1 MTTTRNT
8 SERNNSSI
16 EVSVDSFTIK
26 NLTVVGKPARVLIAS
41 TLDGS
46 NPEVVFD
53 DMLQIGAI
61 ALQQSHGESMVRQI
75 EVTMDNFAKTIH
87 KEAVEKFP
95 QQIELKTETLMK
107 DLSKYLDP
115 RIVGSIQ
122 EQISSI
128 LAKSGEFQLSS
139 IKEELKVHY
148 AKLEE
153 GLKSIQGTKAL
164 IENSSSKGIP
174 FQDLVGEHLEV
185 FAGTDD
191 VISNVS
197 AKTVGK
203 SARAGKGNSGDYMV
217 TINKSYGTP
226 NPIAFSVEAK
236 SGELGKDQALRELDA
251 NMKNRG
257 VDVGIIVFKSLDDA
271 PTAGKRFKLFPGNR
285 IMAVL
290 DDSEIGLHCAYL
302 LAKHLAVALKKSD
315 SGVVDSADIERL
327 INEVTQHLDFEGNL
341 NREAKNIDL
350 ALTRLVKT
358 TLEAREKAL
367 KAMIRFQGPTEDV
380 SDGQ

>member
-1 MTTTRNT
+1 MTTSRKTPEQNT
-8 SERNNSSI
+8 SKI

-26 NLTVVGKPARVLIAS
+26 DLTVIGKPAQVLIAS
-41 TLDGS
+41 TLDGA

-61 ALQQSHGESMVRQI
+61 ALQQSHGENMVRQI
-75 EVTMDNFAKTIH
+75 EVTMENFARTVH
-87 KEAVEKFP
+87 REAVEKFP
-95 QQIELKTETLMK
+95 QQIEQKTENLMK

-115 RIVGSIQ
+115 KVVGSIQ
-122 EQISSI
+122 EQMNSI
-128 LAKSGEFQLSS
+128 LTKAAEFQLSAL
-139 IKEELKVHY
+139 KEELKVHY
-148 AKLEE
+148 AKLDE
-153 GLKSIQGTKAL
+153 GVKSLQGAKAL
-164 IENSSSKGIP
+164 IENSSSKGLP
-174 FQDLVGEHLEV
+174 FQEVVGDYLEV
-185 FAGTDD
+185 FAGSDD
-191 VISNVS
+191 VVSNVS

-203 SARAGKGNSGDYMV
+203 SGRTGKGNSGDYLV

-257 VDVGIIVFKSLDDA
+257 VDVGVIVFKSLDDA

-290 DDSEIGLHCAYL
+290 DDSEVGLHCAYL
-302 LAKHLAVALKKSD
+302 LAKHLAAALKKCD
-315 SGVVDSADIERL
+315 SEAIDAADVERL
-327 INEVTQHLDFEGNL
+327 INEVSQHLDIEGTL

-350 ALTRLVKT
+350 ALTRLVNSA
-358 TLEAREKAL
+358 LGAREKAL
-367 KAMIRFQGPTEDV
+367 KAMLRFQSE
-380 SDGQ
+380 